1 MKRTQ
6 AVKTALV
13 LAVSLAALTISAAAF
28 THLPD
33 PGFSV
38 PVPDGWRAGR
48 GDLLRPA
55 IGESADAGVVT
66 EERDSDVQTVI
77 VEGEEEPEGEVRLFL
92 LSGLGR

>member
-55 IGESADAGVVT
+55 IGEAGPEMEIKTDNNTNSNHIIAEEAVPEEGGVT
-66 EERDSDVQTVI
+66 
-77 VEGEEEPEGEVRLFL
+77 LFL
-92 LSGLGR
+92 LG